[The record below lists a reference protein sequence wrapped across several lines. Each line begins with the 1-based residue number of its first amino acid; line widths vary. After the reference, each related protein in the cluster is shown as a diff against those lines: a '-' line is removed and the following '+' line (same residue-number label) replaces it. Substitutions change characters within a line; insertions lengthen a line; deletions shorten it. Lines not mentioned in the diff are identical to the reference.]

1 MTAVDEMF
9 YDKKVYRAAKRDGV
23 AWRSMVWRCAA
34 VAALAGVAVAVR
46 FAGLRARG

>member
-9 YDKKVYRAAKRDGV
+9 YDKKVYRVDDGV
-23 AWRSMVWRCAA
+23 AWRSIVWRCAA